1 MVYPEDRARIEL
13 TRRIETDLIRDDQSC
28 QIHLFYSGARMK
40 KRVLFYCQS
49 LLGIGHFIRSRELLF
64 ALRDFEVCFLYGGE
78 FVPGFE
84 LPAWV
89 EVVYLP
95 AIKSD
100 ASFEKLYVVE
110 GGESLLEVQK
120 RRREMLLDAFDR
132 FAPDLLLI
140 ELFPFGRRKFN
151 FELLPLLAH
160 ARATRPEVKIV
171 CSLRD
176 ILVRRPDQ
184 ARYESEVCAL
194 MNQYFDL
201 LLVHADPRLQRLEET
216 FGSVA
221 SVNCAIRYT
230 GYVAQTPR
238 ETPKASVKADPL
250 IVVSVGGGRVGGELI
265 DCALEADKRLSF
277 PRQLRVFT
285 GPHMPVEQF
294 QSLSRQAADRPHI
307 IIERHTTRFLTWLQQ
322 ADLSISMAGY
332 NTCMDILSAGV
343 RALVWPFNEHEND
356 EQTRRARKLEELG
369 YVSLLDPARL
379 EPDYLASEIIRRLN
393 LPPPAPAAAL
403 DLQGGKRTAEL
414 LAALLAGEIND

>member
-1 MVYPEDRARIEL
+1 
-13 TRRIETDLIRDDQSC
+13 
-28 QIHLFYSGARMK
+28 MK

-95 AIKSD
+95 ALKSD
-100 ASFEKLYVVE
+100 ARFQQLYVVDSSD
-110 GGESLLEVQK
+110 SLPEIQA
-120 RRREMLLDAFDR
+120 RRKELLRGAFDR
-132 FAPDLLLI
+132 FAPDVLLI
-140 ELFPFGRRKFN
+140 ELFPFGRKKFN

-160 ARATRPEVKIV
+160 ARATRPGAKIV

-184 ARYESEVCAL
+184 ARYETEVCAL

-201 LLVHADPRLQRLEET
+201 LLIHADPRLQRLEET

-221 SVNCAIRYT
+221 GLDCAIRYT
-230 GYVAQTPR
+230 GYVAQPLR
-238 ETPKASVKADPL
+238 DKPARDGPKARTGSDPVL
-250 IVVSVGGGRVGGELI
+250 LVSIGGGRVGHELI
-265 DCALEADKRLSF
+265 ACALDAETRLTG
-277 PRQLRVFT
+277 RLLLHILT
-285 GPHMPVEQF
+285 GPHIPVEQF
-294 QSLSRQAADRPHI
+294 QNLQRRAAGRSHI
-307 IIERHTTRFLTWLQQ
+307 TLQRHTTQFLTWLRY

-332 NTCMDILSAGV
+332 NTCMDILSAGA

-356 EQTRRARKLEELG
+356 EQTRRARKLEQAG
-369 YVSLLDPARL
+369 YVSVLDPARL
-379 EPDYLASEIIRRLN
+379 EPDYLAAEIVRCLN
-393 LPPPAPAAAL
+393 LAAPAPSVEL
-403 DLQGGKRTAEL
+403 DLQGAPRTAEL
-414 LAALLAGEIND
+414 LTALLAGEIGDQ

>member
-1 MVYPEDRARIEL
+1 
-13 TRRIETDLIRDDQSC
+13 
-28 QIHLFYSGARMK
+28 MK

-89 EVVYLP
+89 EVVYMP

-100 ASFEKLYVVE
+100 AGFEKLYVVDSH
-110 GGESLLEVQK
+110 ESLPEVQE
-120 RRREMLLDAFDR
+120 RRKELLLGAFDR
-132 FAPDLLLI
+132 FAPDVLLI
-140 ELFPFGRRKFN
+140 ELFPFGRKKFN
-151 FELLPLLAH
+151 FELLPLLTH

-184 ARYESEVCAL
+184 ARYEAEVCAL

-216 FGSVA
+216 FGSV
-221 SVNCAIRYT
+221 SNLNCAIRYT
-230 GYVAQTPR
+230 GYVAQPLRDKLTER
-238 ETPKASVKADPL
+238 VEADPL

-265 DCALEADKRLSF
+265 ACALDAETRLSM
-277 PRQLRVFT
+277 PRRLRIFT
-285 GPHMPVEQF
+285 GPHMPAEQF
-294 QSLSRQAADRPHI
+294 QSLSQQAAGRSHI
-307 IIERHTTRFLTWLQQ
+307 TIERHTTQFLTWLRQ

-332 NTCMDILSAGV
+332 NTCMDILSAGA
-343 RALVWPFNEHEND
+343 RALVWPFNEREND
-356 EQTRRARKLEELG
+356 EQTRRARKLEQLG
-369 YVSLLDPARL
+369 YVNTLDPARL
-379 EPDYLASEIIRRLN
+379 EPDYLAAEIVRCLN
-393 LPPPAPAAAL
+393 LPTLAPAVAL
-403 DLQGGKRTAEL
+403 DLRGALRTAEL
-414 LAALLAGEIND
+414 MAALLAGEINDQ